1 MTTTWTGRS
10 ITQLSL
16 HRRRT
21 NPGGFG
27 YGLEHIPFLLL
38 HAYNLYWCFLTI
50 GDPYALALKEL
61 EEQGFNLDR
70 ILNPPSE
77 DEMGGLAGSALMN
90 SGSTDAPVNPTDD
103 KSIPPLP
110 NPFLPAIIPLLCFV
124 FVLCLHILMRL
135 LQIWSTRVL
144 TFIKYNSAANLA
156 DATFVK
162 VVPRAYRGKSVM
174 VELEQHILSNGEK
187 SAPFFMFQ
195 KRKYVGEITA
205 DGVCFRKLKAPV
217 TNNVESYIRATGI
230 DAGADYTRK
239 LDLYG
244 QNEFSIPQPT
254 FIKMFQEQLVEPLTV
269 FQIFSVCLYMLDE
282 YWQYSLFTLVMILM
296 FEGVTV
302 FSRLKNLQTLRG
314 MGNVPRDI
322 YVYRSGKWTQVST
335 TSLVPG
341 DIISI
346 KRIVEGDSTVPCDCL
361 LLQGNAVANEATL
374 TGESVPQMKEAI
386 GVKANA
392 EDLSSALD
400 MKSGHKVHILFG
412 GTTIMQHDAGTPS
425 TPLPKQAA
433 IPATPDKGC
442 LAYVLRTGFSA
453 SQGKLVRMIEFSS
466 GKVTGNTWDAVG
478 LAVLLLFFAIMSSGY
493 VLREGIARK
502 GRVTFELVLRCV
514 LIITSVVP
522 AELPMQTAMAVNTA
536 LLALVRLSIFCTE
549 PFRISLAGK
558 VDICLFDKTGTITT
572 DQLTAVGVTSY
583 DESLPMTSEIQPH
596 KPMLQ
601 SHVNSCLV
609 LAGCHSLVEI
619 DGKMIGDP
627 VEEAS
632 LRAIDFTYDPK
643 AKTCAPNSNSA
654 DRPELKGCK
663 VQILHRNHFASKL
676 QRMSVV
682 ARCQFAGHTRM
693 RVLVKGSP
701 EALSKLTT
709 SLPDW
714 FWPTYQDM
722 ARKGMRVL
730 ALAYRDCE
738 NISEGELPHK
748 TREWAESNLK
758 FAGFAAYQ
766 CLVRRD
772 SAEILQ
778 QLKDSSHKV
787 SMITGDA
794 TLTAVHVA
802 KEVGILSRPSLIL
815 SGSDSLF
822 EWKTAEE
829 DKAIAVYSKAKL
841 VEISKTYD
849 LCMDGAAL
857 LRADEIDGGVWKN
870 LDLIRVYARM
880 TPELKERVLTS
891 LKSCGHHTLMCGD
904 GANDV
909 GALKQAHVG
918 VALLS
923 GFGSANADKS
933 ITGADALKKSKK
945 PIEVET
951 LSREGLIKLHA
962 SVLKKKLVAL
972 NIPHDNV
979 TEKSALIALLL
990 EDQEKKQ
997 ANNPAMPLNPF
1008 AMTPEQRKEYQRKQQ
1023 EEIEVDVR
1031 EREARGESFA
1041 RFKALAAFA
1050 KRQKDQAAAFQA
1062 QQKAKGGSGFA
1073 NFTNNQV
1080 MAQYMDDFDDGELPM
1095 VKLGDASI
1103 ASPFTSRAPSI
1114 KGCVDII
1121 RQGRCALVTTV
1132 QMYQILA
1139 VNCLISSYS
1148 LSVLYLD
1155 KVKYANSQMIA
1166 LGMMSTVASVTLS
1179 RATPLPDL
1187 SPVRPISTIF
1197 HPALFSSLIGQFA
1210 LHLAV
1215 MVYSTNLAKEYTPVD
1230 DTRHMTDIKP
1240 LVFEPNVMSTVIFLV
1255 NGVQTISVC
1264 AVNYKGRPFMKSM
1277 TDNPGLLYS
1286 LGISLVGVFL
1296 LCTEAMPLFN
1306 KVLEIV
1312 PMPDPRFAQ
1321 ILTGILTLDVVGAFV
1336 WDQLC
1341 LLIFAPHIFVAS
1353 FKSIS
1358 RKDVRQLIKMLV
1370 IALVVIYVVANI
1382 DYDEIERQQKLMEAQ
1397 AQNVTQPDFVEA
1409 INFYQANNIIEGEYL
1424 PFNHLSSPFTDMK
1437 WWSLLGLF
1445 NLAFGN
1451 VFESDHR
1458 VPVNSFPVPLPFTKM
1473 VGKVILGQN
1482 GLCTGFIVG
1491 PSHVLTVGSCVFNSD
1506 PTVKQMAKQHLSFS
1520 LNGENALVVQ
1530 IYQAY
1535 DGNDYVLLQLDKDF
1549 GNQYGTL
1556 PLIGSP
1562 SCNITFATPSLN
1574 VFSVQY
1580 ARPLFENE
1588 AGIQSNCKLNVTG
1601 SAKCFH
1607 SCDTSAIGSTGTPL
1621 LYSIRNG
1628 TSVVTCVVAMHQGGI
1643 DEKPLNA
1650 NGDHVVQTYSNKTAN
1665 IGVIVA
1671 MANVQLSSLLA
1682 SQVTTPPPTTAS
1694 PTTPLPTTTQPTT
1707 MAPSTTDSSNIIS
1720 PAVENNDATSSPT
1733 SESSSSSSSVNTT
1746 TIVYICITVV
1756 IVVWIIV
1763 LGCII
1768 RRRLLQR
1775 SDLLTPA

>member
-16 HRRRT
+16 HRRRA

-27 YGLEHIPFLLL
+27 YGLEHVPFMLL
-38 HAYNLYWCFLTI
+38 HVYNIYWCLLTS

-61 EEQGFNLDR
+61 EEQGFNMDR
-70 ILNPPSE
+70 ILNPGGE
-77 DEMGGLAGSALMN
+77 DDFLAANALKAA
-90 SGSTDAPVNPTDD
+90 GDAPVNPTDE

-124 FVLCLHILMRL
+124 TVLCLHILMRL

-144 TFIKYNSAANLA
+144 TFIKYNSVSNLA

-174 VELEQHILSNGEK
+174 VELEQHTLSNGEK

-195 KRKYVGEITA
+195 KRKYVGEVTA

-217 TNNVESYIRATGI
+217 TNAVSTYVNAKGL
-230 DAGADYTRK
+230 DAGAEYTRK

-244 QNEFSIPQPT
+244 TNEFSIPQPT
-254 FIKMFQEQLVEPLTV
+254 FVKMFQEQLVEPLTV

-314 MGNVPRDI
+314 MGNVSRDI
-322 YVYRSGKWTQVST
+322 YVYRSGAWQQVS
-335 TSLVPG
+335 SSSIVPG
-341 DIISI
+341 DIISV
-346 KRIVEGDSTVPCDCL
+346 KRILEGDSTVPCDCL

-386 GVKANA
+386 GSKANSD
-392 EDLSSALD
+392 DLAAALD

-412 GTTIMQHDAGTPS
+412 GTTIMQHDAGV
-425 TPLPKQAA
+425 AA
-433 IPATPDKGC
+433 VKGGLPATPDKGC

-466 GKVTGNTWDAVG
+466 GKVTGSTWDAVG
-478 LAVLLLFFAIMSSGY
+478 LAVLLLFFAILSSGY

-572 DQLTAVGVTSY
+572 DQLTAVGVVSY
-583 DESLPMTSEIQPH
+583 DETLPVTAEIQPH

-601 SHVNSCLV
+601 SHLNACLV

-643 AKTCAPNSNSA
+643 AKTCAPNAASA
-654 DRPELKGCK
+654 DRPELKGAR

-682 ARCQFAGHTRM
+682 ARCQFGGHTRV

-701 EALSKLTT
+701 EAIAKLAPAV
-709 SLPDW
+709 PDW

-730 ALAYRDCE
+730 ALAYKDCD
-738 NISEGELPHK
+738 NLSEADLAHK
-748 TREWAESNLK
+748 TREWAESSLK

-772 SAEILQ
+772 SAEILK
-778 QLKDSSHKV
+778 QLKDSSHQV
-787 SMITGDA
+787 GMITGDA

-802 KEVGILSRPSLIL
+802 KEVGILTRPALIL
-815 SGSDSLF
+815 SGADVVF
-822 EWKTAEE
+822 EWKSADD
-829 DKAIAVYSKAKL
+829 DKAVATYGKTSV
-841 VEISKTYD
+841 VELSKTYD

-857 LRADEIDGGVWKN
+857 ARADEVDGGVWKH
-870 LDLIRVYARM
+870 LELIRVYARM

-891 LKSCGHHTLMCGD
+891 LKACGHHTLMCGD

-945 PIEVET
+945 PLEVET
-951 LSREGLIKLHA
+951 LSREGLLKLHA

-972 NIPHDNV
+972 NIAHDHV
-979 TEKSALIALLL
+979 TEKTGLIDLLL
-990 EDQEKKQ
+990 ADQAKKE
-997 ANNPAMPLNPF
+997 AAKPAKAINPF
-1008 AMTPEQRKEYQRKQQ
+1008 GPMTPEQRKEMQKKQQ
-1023 EEIEVDVR
+1023 EEIEADVAA
-1031 EREARGESFA
+1031 REARGESFA

-1050 KRQKDQAAAFQA
+1050 KRQKDQAQAFHA
-1062 QQKAKGGSGFA
+1062 QQKGGNGGFA
-1073 NFTNNQV
+1073 NWTNNQV
-1080 MAQYMDDFDDGELPM
+1080 MSQYMDDFEDGELPM

-1139 VNCLISSYS
+1139 INCLISSYS

-1166 LGMMSTVASVTLS
+1166 LGMMSTIASVTLS

-1187 SPVRPISTIF
+1187 SPVRPISSIF

-1215 MVYSTNLAKEYTPVD
+1215 MVYSTNLAKEYTPTD
-1230 DTRHMTDIKP
+1230 DTRHLTDIKP

-1341 LLIFAPHIFVAS
+1341 LLVFAPHIFIAS
-1353 FKSIS
+1353 VKSINRS
-1358 RKDVRQLIKMLV
+1358 DIRQLVKMLV
-1370 IALVVIYVVANI
+1370 IALMVIYVVANI
-1382 DYDEIERQQKLMEAQ
+1382 DYDEIERQQKLLENAS
-1397 AQNVTQPDFVEA
+1397 QPEFVEA
-1409 INFYQANNIIEGEYL
+1409 I
-1424 PFNHLSSPFTDMK
+1424 SS
-1437 WWSLLGLF
+1437 
-1445 NLAFGN
+1445 
-1451 VFESDHR
+1451 
-1458 VPVNSFPVPLPFTKM
+1458 
-1473 VGKVILGQN
+1473 
-1482 GLCTGFIVG
+1482 
-1491 PSHVLTVGSCVFNSD
+1491 
-1506 PTVKQMAKQHLSFS
+1506 
-1520 LNGENALVVQ
+1520 
-1530 IYQAY
+1530 
-1535 DGNDYVLLQLDKDF
+1535 
-1549 GNQYGTL
+1549 
-1556 PLIGSP
+1556 
-1562 SCNITFATPSLN
+1562 
-1574 VFSVQY
+1574 
-1580 ARPLFENE
+1580 
-1588 AGIQSNCKLNVTG
+1588 
-1601 SAKCFH
+1601 
-1607 SCDTSAIGSTGTPL
+1607 
-1621 LYSIRNG
+1621 
-1628 TSVVTCVVAMHQGGI
+1628 
-1643 DEKPLNA
+1643 
-1650 NGDHVVQTYSNKTAN
+1650 
-1665 IGVIVA
+1665 
-1671 MANVQLSSLLA
+1671 
-1682 SQVTTPPPTTAS
+1682 
-1694 PTTPLPTTTQPTT
+1694 
-1707 MAPSTTDSSNIIS
+1707 
-1720 PAVENNDATSSPT
+1720 
-1733 SESSSSSSSVNTT
+1733 
-1746 TIVYICITVV
+1746 
-1756 IVVWIIV
+1756 
-1763 LGCII
+1763 
-1768 RRRLLQR
+1768 
-1775 SDLLTPA
+1775 